1 MSNIINLKS
10 NEEWDILYKS
20 NKKLAVD
27 FTASWCSSCQIIT
40 ASWCSSCQMITPLFE
55 ELSNKFKEI
64 YFIKIDVDDFEE
76 IVQDMGVTCMP
87 TFYFIFN
94 EKIIKKMT
102 GTNELELKKNI
113 LLLNEYL
120 DNSSDSFSPE
130 DKTNNL

>member
-27 FTASWCSSCQIIT
+27 FT

-102 GTNELELKKNI
+102 GANELELKKNI

>member
-27 FTASWCSSCQIIT
+27 FTASWCSP
-40 ASWCSSCQMITPLFE
+40 CQMIAPLFE

-102 GTNELELKKNI
+102 GANELELKKNI